1 MTNEAKYTIGYSKQ
15 AFSSHQSRTA
25 EVDAAFLLPHI
36 QPHFRILD
44 VGCGPGTISAGLAK
58 YVPQGQVVA
67 IDISSKAIAQAR
79 KNAAALPGGH
89 PSNLEF
95 HCIDVLREPERYH
108 ALKHNSA
115 TSLVPVA
122 ESPLVSDARALPV
135 EWFSSFDIIFESVTL
150 VHLATPVKVIKNL
163 KRFLKPGTGLFA
175 TRDYDV
181 HTCTYLPDPTG
192 ICGRIGTTLSCL
204 ASAGTGGSS
213 SCLARDVPT
222 WLAQAGLPQE
232 KMLVTGATTVY
243 ATPEQRRWWGESMV
257 ARFSEGDAI
266 REGMISKSIM
276 STAECDEMRDALY
289 QWSQDP
295 AGWYFWTAIQVLAPL
310 E

>member
-1 MTNEAKYTIGYSKQ
+1 MTNEVKYTIGYSKQ

-25 EVDAAFLLPHI
+25 EVDAAFLLPYI

-67 IDISSKAIAQAR
+67 IDISPKAIEQAS
-79 KNAAALPGGH
+79 KNAAALPGSH
-89 PSNLEF
+89 PPNLEF
-95 HCIDVLREPERYH
+95 HCIDVLKEPRRYSH
-108 ALKHNSA
+108 SHSSETNSLPNNKSAL
-115 TSLVPVA
+115 
-122 ESPLVSDARALPV
+122 ESDARALPV
-135 EWFSSFDIIFESVTL
+135 EWFNSFDIIFESVTL
-150 VHLATPVKVIKNL
+150 VHLATPVKVIQNL
-163 KRFLKPGTGLFA
+163 KQFLKPNTGLFA

-192 ICGRIGTTLSCL
+192 VCARIGTTLSRL
-204 ASAGTGGSS
+204 ASVGTGGSS

-222 WLAQAGLPQE
+222 WLVQAGLPQE
-232 KMLVTGATTVY
+232 KMVITGATTVY
-243 ATPEQRRWWGESMV
+243 ATPEQRKWWGESMV

-276 STAECDEMRDALY
+276 SVAECDEMRDAIIR
-289 QWSQDP
+289 WSQDS
-295 AGWYFWTAIQVLAPL
+295 AGWYFWTAIQVLAPI